1 MKYMLF
7 GMSYLLIAMA
17 FAAGIQVDEHPNAQL
32 LGKLVY
38 RDASVTFEKEPAKDV
53 LQNLEDGLDIMMLV
67 IWKQDEGDGLD
78 PTQEITFELKQQPAL
93 VILERIVT
101 QLDPEGNAAWQL
113 RHGAL
118 EIGLKSQLASTGRQ
132 RLETYYIRDLL
143 FTIRNFDAPNL
154 GTFDDGGSLGGNG
167 GNNTP
172 DPSRQ
177 EEIDRIIDLIVKFI
191 EPELWEQNG
200 GPCSITN
207 YKETLLIK
215 APDFIHRQING
226 YSFLAR
232 QPSDVRERRVLY
244 NKSETR
250 VIVDRLPL
258 R

>member
-1 MKYMLF
+1 MNYVLSLF
-7 GMSYLLIAMA
+7 GLSCLLVTIAIG
-17 FAAGIQVDEHPNAQL
+17 AGIQVDEHPNAPL

-78 PTQEITFELKQQPAL
+78 PTQEITLELKHQPTL
-93 VILERIVT
+93 VILERIVA

-118 EIGLKSQLASTGRQ
+118 EIGLKTHLASTGRQ

-154 GTFDDGGSLGGNG
+154 GTFDDDGNRGGDNE
-167 GNNTP
+167 P
-172 DPSRQ
+172 DPSQQ

-200 GPCSITN
+200 GTCSITN

-226 YSFLAR
+226 YSFVAR

-244 NKSETR
+244 NKGETR